1 MATTSLSNARANR
14 RVGLIAALAAIA
26 MIGVAYASV
35 PLYRLFCQVTGW
47 GGTTQRAVEAPPP
60 VPGKSVSVRFDSNT
74 SGGLPW
80 LFRPEKTAVT
90 VPIGG
95 KQLAFYKAVNQSAA
109 SVTGTA
115 VFNVSPDEAGKYFM
129 KIECFC
135 FTEQTLKP
143 GESVDMPV
151 TFYID
156 PAILDDPVARRIS
169 EITLSYTFYPVDRS
183 ADSGRDAKTSTKG

>member
-1 MATTSLSNARANR
+1 
-14 RVGLIAALAAIA
+14 

-60 VPGKSVSVRFDSNT
+60 VPGKSISVRFDSNT

-115 VFNVSPDEAGKYFM
+115 VVNVSPDGAGKYFM
-129 KIECFC
+129 TIERSEEHTSELQSLIRNSYSGFC
-135 FTEQTLKP
+135 LKK
-143 GESVDMPV
+143 
-151 TFYID
+151 
-156 PAILDDPVARRIS
+156 
-169 EITLSYTFYPVDRS
+169 
-183 ADSGRDAKTSTKG
+183 KTKTREKND